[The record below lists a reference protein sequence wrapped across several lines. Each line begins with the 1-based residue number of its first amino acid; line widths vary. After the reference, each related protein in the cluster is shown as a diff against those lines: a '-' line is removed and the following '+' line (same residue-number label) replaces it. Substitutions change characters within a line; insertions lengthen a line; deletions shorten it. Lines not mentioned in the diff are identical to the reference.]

1 MNDDICLKLSN
12 FSLSN
17 GKEELIRDGNIEI
30 KKGQLVLLFGSNGT
44 GKTTLFKC
52 LCKRVDKDKR
62 NEKEYGL
69 RTKEKIVFDGK
80 EYEPGHFKA
89 IGDQIGY
96 AEQRMDLN
104 FSNMFIRC
112 LDYCL
117 EFTEPYRNFL
127 EKEKKE
133 KDYDP
138 KKYLEHLFLSFSKKG
153 YENLKDRRLFNM
165 SGGQRQAVN
174 LIRCLG
180 RKDAP
185 LYLIDE
191 PTNTLDGDMINNFL
205 DVLESIRK
213 ENPSSSFFIITHWAV
228 FNNPDKVYGITKG
241 KEKTIVEYSL
251 DSYHKNKT
259 KVLTSESLIDADEGL
274 LVG

>member
-80 EYEPGHFKA
+80 AYEPGHFKA

-127 EKEKKE
+127 EREKKR
-133 KDYDP
+133 DYNP
-138 KKYLEHLFLSFSKKG
+138 RKYLKSLFNSFSKKG

-259 KVLTSESLIDADEGL
+259 KVLTSESLLDADEGL

>member
-44 GKTTLFKC
+44 GKTTIFKC
-52 LCKRVDKDKR
+52 LCKRVDKGKK

-69 RTKEKIVFDGK
+69 RTEKKIVFDGK

-112 LDYCL
+112 LDYCR

-127 EKEKKE
+127 EREKKR
-133 KDYDP
+133 DYNP
-138 KKYLEHLFLSFSKKG
+138 KEYLNSLFDSFSKKG

-259 KVLTSESLIDADEGL
+259 KVLTSESLLDADEGL
-274 LVG
+274 LVC